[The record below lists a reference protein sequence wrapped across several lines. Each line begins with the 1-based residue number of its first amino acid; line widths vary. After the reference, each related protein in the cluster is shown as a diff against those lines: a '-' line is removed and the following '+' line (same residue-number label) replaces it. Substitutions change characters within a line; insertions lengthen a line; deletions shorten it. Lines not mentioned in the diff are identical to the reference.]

1 MRIMKFV
8 FPEEILAIA
17 AKLKRDGFKVY
28 LVGGCVRD
36 LLMEAAPPQGGEPRP
51 ARREPKDW
59 DITTDAKPEE
69 IQKIFPE
76 SVYENSFGTVLVK
89 LKPRTNAD
97 YTQNNADTFPRE
109 SASSQRK
116 SALNV
121 VEITTFRLEGKYTDK
136 RHPDEVKFAES
147 VEEDLSRRD
156 FTINAIAF
164 DMNNFLRKSASSP
177 RQSALLVDPFGGQKD
192 MRDGIIRAV
201 GNAEDR
207 FNEDA
212 LRMMRAVRFATEL
225 GFSARG
231 GPAAGWQLEFNTRRA
246 IEKNAGLLE
255 AIAKERIRDEFEKI
269 IMSDRAASG
278 VILLEELNLQSPI
291 QSLQRQCILERAEQ
305 RD

>member
-1 MRIMKFV
+1 MKFV

-59 DITTDAKPEE
+59 YITTHAKPEE

-177 RQSALLVDPFGGQKD
+177 RQSAFLVDPFGGQKD

-225 GFSARG
+225 GFSAQG
-231 GPAAGWQLEFNTRRA
+231 GPASGWQLEFNTRRA
-246 IEKNAGLLE
+246 I
-255 AIAKERIRDEFEKI
+255 
-269 IMSDRAASG
+269 
-278 VILLEELNLQSPI
+278 
-291 QSLQRQCILERAEQ
+291 
-305 RD
+305 